1 MSRAEFTKPTKRARL
16 NHSGGWCEANGPLYG
31 RIERCYADLA
41 YGVEFDHFNL
51 EANSHDNSLENCRAV
66 CIKCH
71 AWKTNNHDKKLAAK
85 TLRQQDKSRGIQS
98 PKTKIASRP
107 FQSRLKPDK
116 GTRQANSHA
125 EHLAKMAMKYGIK

>member
-1 MSRAEFTKPTKRARL
+1 MSRAEFTKPVKRAALKRSEGL
-16 NHSGGWCEANGPLYG
+16 CEAIGAWYNRSTRCNSPL
-31 RIERCYADLA
+31 AL
-41 YGVEFDHFNL
+41 GVQFDHHIL

-71 AWKTNNHDKKLAAK
+71 AWKTAHYDTPLAAK
-85 TLRQQDKSRGIQS
+85 TLRTQDKSRGITS

-125 EHLAKMAMKYGIK
+125 EHLAKMAQKGGL